1 MKKKK
6 EIRYLAAV
14 LLCAILIHAPA
25 VSAAVL
31 TEPASVRTEAA
42 AVLTDAAA
50 ARTEAAAALTEHA
63 AVRTEAA
70 AGQVSS
76 ASEKEQEQAGDSSK
90 SRTVDGRG
98 IWEKIREKLPEIDLA
113 EFDADA
119 EKEKLREAVRTM
131 DELGISPEMLVRN
144 AWDFLSRKENRQK
157 IDRAV
162 DDLRDKV
169 EEVTGG
175 DSAGD

>member
-1 MKKKK
+1 MEFIEKKKR
-6 EIRYLAAV
+6 IRYLAAV
-14 LLCAILIHAPA
+14 LLCTILIKAPA
-25 VSAAVL
+25 VSAAV
-31 TEPASVRTEAA
+31 TAEP
-42 AVLTDAAA
+42 
-50 ARTEAAAALTEHA
+50 A

-70 AGQVSS
+70 AVRAEAEAGQVRPVP
-76 ASEKEQEQAGDSSK
+76 ADEPAGDSSK
-90 SRTVDGRG
+90 GRTVDGRG

-144 AWDFLSRKENRQK
+144 AWDFLSRKENRKK
-157 IDRAV
+157 IDQAV

-175 DSAGD
+175 DSAGERME

>member
-1 MKKKK
+1 MEFMEKKKRL
-6 EIRYLAAV
+6 RYLAAV
-14 LLCAILIHAPA
+14 LLCTVLIKAPA
-25 VSAAVL
+25 VSAAV
-31 TEPASVRTEAA
+31 PAVSA
-42 AVLTDAAA
+42 AVTA
-50 ARTEAAAALTEHA
+50 EPA

-70 AGQVSS
+70 AGQ
-76 ASEKEQEQAGDSSK
+76 AWPAPADEPAGDSSK
-90 SRTVDGRG
+90 GRTVDGRG

-144 AWDFLSRKENRQK
+144 AWDFLSRKENRKK
-157 IDRAV
+157 IDQAV

-175 DSAGD
+175 DSAGE

>member
-1 MKKKK
+1 MEFMEKKKR
-6 EIRYLAAV
+6 IRYLAAI
-14 LLCAILIHAPA
+14 LLCTILIKAPA
-25 VSAAVL
+25 VSAAV
-31 TEPASVRTEAA
+31 TAEP
-42 AVLTDAAA
+42 
-50 ARTEAAAALTEHA
+50 A

-70 AGQVSS
+70 AVRAEAEAGQVRP
-76 ASEKEQEQAGDSSK
+76 APADEPAGDSSK
-90 SRTVDGRG
+90 GRTVDGRG

-144 AWDFLSRKENRQK
+144 AWDFLSRKENRKK
-157 IDRAV
+157 IDQAV

-175 DSAGD
+175 DSAGERME

>member
-1 MKKKK
+1 MEYKEKKKR
-6 EIRYLAAV
+6 IRHLAAV
-14 LLCAILIHAPA
+14 LLCMILIKAPA
-25 VSAAVL
+25 VSAAV
-31 TEPASVRTEAA
+31 PAGP
-42 AVLTDAAA
+42 
-50 ARTEAAAALTEHA
+50 A

-70 AGQVSS
+70 AGQVTP
-76 ASEKEQEQAGDSSK
+76 APADEPAGDSSK

-98 IWEKIREKLPEIDLA
+98 IWEKIREKLPEIDPA

-144 AWDFLSRKENRQK
+144 AWDFLSRKENRKK
-157 IDRAV
+157 IDQAV

-175 DSAGD
+175 DSAGE

>member
-1 MKKKK
+1 MEFMEKKKR
-6 EIRYLAAV
+6 IRYLAAV
-14 LLCAILIHAPA
+14 LLCTILIKAPA
-25 VSAAVL
+25 VSAAV
-31 TEPASVRTEAA
+31 TAEP
-42 AVLTDAAA
+42 
-50 ARTEAAAALTEHA
+50 A

-70 AGQVSS
+70 AVRAEAEAGQVRP
-76 ASEKEQEQAGDSSK
+76 APADEPAGDSSK
-90 SRTVDGRG
+90 GRTVDGRG
-98 IWEKIREKLPEIDLA
+98 IWEKIREKLPEIDFA

-144 AWDFLSRKENRQK
+144 AWDFLSRKENRKK
-157 IDRAV
+157 IDQAV

-175 DSAGD
+175 DSAGE

>member
-1 MKKKK
+1 MEFIEKKKR
-6 EIRYLAAV
+6 IRYLAAV
-14 LLCAILIHAPA
+14 LLCTILIKAPA
-25 VSAAVL
+25 VSAAVPA
-31 TEPASVRTEAA
+31 EP
-42 AVLTDAAA
+42 
-50 ARTEAAAALTEHA
+50 A

-70 AGQVSS
+70 AVRAEAEAGQVRP
-76 ASEKEQEQAGDSSK
+76 APADEPAGDSSK
-90 SRTVDGRG
+90 GRTVDGRG

-144 AWDFLSRKENRQK
+144 AWDFLSRKENRKK
-157 IDRAV
+157 IDQAV

-175 DSAGD
+175 DSAGERME

>member
-1 MKKKK
+1 MEFMEKKKR
-6 EIRYLAAV
+6 IRFLAAV
-14 LLCAILIHAPA
+14 LLCTILIKAPA
-25 VSAAVL
+25 VSAAV
-31 TEPASVRTEAA
+31 TAEP
-42 AVLTDAAA
+42 
-50 ARTEAAAALTEHA
+50 A

-70 AGQVSS
+70 AVRAEAEAGQVRP
-76 ASEKEQEQAGDSSK
+76 APADEPAGDSSK
-90 SRTVDGRG
+90 GRTVDGRG

-144 AWDFLSRKENRQK
+144 AWDFLSRKENRKK
-157 IDRAV
+157 IDQAV

-175 DSAGD
+175 DSAGERME

>member
-1 MKKKK
+1 MEFMEKKKR
-6 EIRYLAAV
+6 IRYLAAV
-14 LLCAILIHAPA
+14 LLCTILIKAPA
-25 VSAAVL
+25 VSAAV
-31 TEPASVRTEAA
+31 TAEP
-42 AVLTDAAA
+42 
-50 ARTEAAAALTEHA
+50 A

-70 AGQVSS
+70 AVRAEAEAGQVRP
-76 ASEKEQEQAGDSSK
+76 APADEPAGDSSK
-90 SRTVDGRG
+90 GRTADGRG

-144 AWDFLSRKENRQK
+144 AWDFLSRKENRKK
-157 IDRAV
+157 IDQAV

-175 DSAGD
+175 DSAGERME

>member
-1 MKKKK
+1 MEFIEKKKR
-6 EIRYLAAV
+6 IRYLAAV
-14 LLCAILIHAPA
+14 LLCTILIKAPA
-25 VSAAVL
+25 VSAAV
-31 TEPASVRTEAA
+31 TAEP
-42 AVLTDAAA
+42 
-50 ARTEAAAALTEHA
+50 A

-70 AGQVSS
+70 AVRAEAETGQVRP
-76 ASEKEQEQAGDSSK
+76 APADEPAGDSSK
-90 SRTVDGRG
+90 GRTVDGRG

-144 AWDFLSRKENRQK
+144 AWDFLSRKENRKK
-157 IDRAV
+157 IDQAV

-175 DSAGD
+175 DSAGERME

>member
-1 MKKKK
+1 MEFIEKKKR
-6 EIRYLAAV
+6 IRYLAAV
-14 LLCAILIHAPA
+14 LLCTILIKAPA
-25 VSAAVL
+25 VSAAV
-31 TEPASVRTEAA
+31 TAEP
-42 AVLTDAAA
+42 
-50 ARTEAAAALTEHA
+50 A

-70 AGQVSS
+70 AVRAEAEAGQVRP
-76 ASEKEQEQAGDSSK
+76 APADEPAGDSSK
-90 SRTVDGRG
+90 GRTVDGRG

-144 AWDFLSRKENRQK
+144 AWDFLSRKENRKK
-157 IDRAV
+157 IDQAV

-175 DSAGD
+175 DSAGERME

>member
-1 MKKKK
+1 MEFMEKKKR
-6 EIRYLAAV
+6 IRYLAAV
-14 LLCAILIHAPA
+14 LLCTILIKAPA
-25 VSAAVL
+25 VSAAV
-31 TEPASVRTEAA
+31 TAEP
-42 AVLTDAAA
+42 
-50 ARTEAAAALTEHA
+50 A

-70 AGQVSS
+70 AVRAEAEAGQVRP
-76 ASEKEQEQAGDSSK
+76 APADEPAGDSSK
-90 SRTVDGRG
+90 GRTVDGRG

-144 AWDFLSRKENRQK
+144 AWDFLSRKENRKK
-157 IDRAV
+157 IDQAV

-175 DSAGD
+175 DSAGERME

>member
-1 MKKKK
+1 MEFMEKKKR
-6 EIRYLAAV
+6 IRYLAAV
-14 LLCAILIHAPA
+14 LLCTILIKAPA
-25 VSAAVL
+25 VSAAV
-31 TEPASVRTEAA
+31 TAEP
-42 AVLTDAAA
+42 
-50 ARTEAAAALTEHA
+50 A

-70 AGQVSS
+70 AVRAEAEAGQVRP
-76 ASEKEQEQAGDSSK
+76 APADEPAGDSSK
-90 SRTVDGRG
+90 GRTVDGRG

-144 AWDFLSRKENRQK
+144 AWDFLSRKENRKK
-157 IDRAV
+157 IDQAV
-162 DDLRDKV
+162 DDLRDKG

-175 DSAGD
+175 DSAGERME

>member
-1 MKKKK
+1 MEFMEKKKR
-6 EIRYLAAV
+6 IRYLAAV
-14 LLCAILIHAPA
+14 LLCTILIKAPA
-25 VSAAVL
+25 VSAAVMA
-31 TEPASVRTEAA
+31 EP
-42 AVLTDAAA
+42 
-50 ARTEAAAALTEHA
+50 A

-70 AGQVSS
+70 AVRAEAEAGQVRP
-76 ASEKEQEQAGDSSK
+76 APADEPAGDSSK
-90 SRTVDGRG
+90 GRTVDGRG

-113 EFDADA
+113 EFDADT

-144 AWDFLSRKENRQK
+144 AWDFLSRKENRKK
-157 IDRAV
+157 IDQAV

-175 DSAGD
+175 DSVGE

>member
-1 MKKKK
+1 MEFMEKKKK
-6 EIRYLAAV
+6 IRYLAAV
-14 LLCAILIHAPA
+14 LLCTILIKAPA
-25 VSAAVL
+25 VSAAV
-31 TEPASVRTEAA
+31 PAEAA
-42 AVLTDAAA
+42 AVPA
-50 ARTEAAAALTEHA
+50 EPA

-70 AGQVSS
+70 AGQVRP
-76 ASEKEQEQAGDSSK
+76 APADEPAGDSSK
-90 SRTVDGRG
+90 GRTVDGRG

-144 AWDFLSRKENRQK
+144 AWDFLSRKENRKK
-157 IDRAV
+157 IDQAV

-175 DSAGD
+175 DSAGERME

>member
-1 MKKKK
+1 MEFMEKKKR
-6 EIRYLAAV
+6 IRYLAAV
-14 LLCAILIHAPA
+14 LLCTILIKAPA
-25 VSAAVL
+25 VSAAV
-31 TEPASVRTEAA
+31 PAEAA
-42 AVLTDAAA
+42 AVPA
-50 ARTEAAAALTEHA
+50 EPA

-70 AGQVSS
+70 AGQVRP
-76 ASEKEQEQAGDSSK
+76 APADEPAGDSSK
-90 SRTVDGRG
+90 GRTVDGRG

-144 AWDFLSRKENRQK
+144 AWDFLSRKENRKK
-157 IDRAV
+157 IDQAV

-175 DSAGD
+175 DSAGERME

>member
-1 MKKKK
+1 MEFIEKKKR
-6 EIRYLAAV
+6 IRYLAAV
-14 LLCAILIHAPA
+14 LLCTILIKAPA
-25 VSAAVL
+25 VSAAV
-31 TEPASVRTEAA
+31 TAEP
-42 AVLTDAAA
+42 
-50 ARTEAAAALTEHA
+50 A

-70 AGQVSS
+70 AVRAEAEAGQVRP
-76 ASEKEQEQAGDSSK
+76 APADGPAGDSSK
-90 SRTVDGRG
+90 GRTVDGRG

-144 AWDFLSRKENRQK
+144 AWDFLSRKENRKK
-157 IDRAV
+157 IDQAV

-175 DSAGD
+175 DSAGE

>member
-1 MKKKK
+1 MEFMEKKKR
-6 EIRYLAAV
+6 IRYLAAV
-14 LLCAILIHAPA
+14 LLCTILIKAPA
-25 VSAAVL
+25 VSAAV
-31 TEPASVRTEAA
+31 TAEP
-42 AVLTDAAA
+42 
-50 ARTEAAAALTEHA
+50 A

-70 AGQVSS
+70 AVRAEAETGQVRP
-76 ASEKEQEQAGDSSK
+76 APADEPAGDSSK
-90 SRTVDGRG
+90 GRTVDGRG

-144 AWDFLSRKENRQK
+144 AWDFLSRKENRKK
-157 IDRAV
+157 IDQAV

-175 DSAGD
+175 DSAGERME